1 MNIIY
6 LKKNESEAKFG
17 GKVEKFKTEDIS
29 SYLEKKK
36 FSGPVPITVILGKE
50 FYYAVAEGADGKKR
64 WTAGRR
70 TGSRA
75 NVFSATKY
83 VHENN
88 EALKI
93 EFEIRKSAFETLK
106 KSKKYIRVSKI
117 FPDFLYFL
125 SGEENVFDF
134 FEKKKISGIYDL
146 NLSFLEKIRYR
157 WKALAIVGGCILIIA
172 GAGAIFSF
180 GLKDRPV
187 LSCAN
192 EMLPKEYIQPE
203 AVTANNNRLP
213 ISEIDFI
220 SKFLSHGSISVCQ
233 LYEITQKDSWSQTLL
248 GDLST
253 YGLYIKRKYEVFNG
267 KVQSN
272 IQKIKELEK
281 SAGVLMTS
289 EEERMIAYIA
299 ALNEFGIRVI
309 APASYTYT
317 DPATPSKFNFVAK
330 ELGFGDFILSN
341 IVFFYSFDGKQTVT
355 DTSEVLAWNT
365 PYNYLN
371 TAYAPKFKGYGMSV
385 KVVPKD
391 EAQGQE
397 QQQAQTQNNNAQ
409 EAQAPQNTAKE
420 TGSSSPTPIT
430 NGKTYTVSPTP
441 ADTGELGI
449 SAVEGNSVDISQA
462 TPQKSA
468 EKKVEIP
475 APEKPEYTPKK
486 ILTPFQKDKIRN
498 GEKSNDSS
506 IKNSRQGKEK
516 QSEN

>member
-1 MNIIY
+1 MNMIY
-6 LKKNESEAKFG
+6 LKNNESEAKFS
-17 GKVEKFKTEDIS
+17 GKVEKFRTEDIS

-93 EFEIRKSAFETLK
+93 EFEIRKSAFETLEK
-106 KSKKYIRVSKI
+106 CKKYMKVLKI
-117 FPDFLYFL
+117 FPDFLA
-125 SGEENVFDF
+125 GEENVFDF

-146 NLSFLEKIRYR
+146 NPSFLEKIRYR
-157 WKALAIVGGCILIIA
+157 WKALAIVAGCILIA
-172 GAGAIFSF
+172 GTGAIFSI
-180 GLKDRPV
+180 GLKGKPAV
-187 LSCAN
+187 SCAN
-192 EMLPKEYIQPE
+192 EMLPREYIQPE
-203 AVTANNNRLP
+203 AVTAAANRLP
-213 ISEIDFI
+213 VSEIDFI
-220 SKFLSHGSISVCQ
+220 SKFLSHGNISICQ

-253 YGLYIKRKYEVFNG
+253 YRLYIKRKYEVFDG
-267 KVQSN
+267 KVKSN
-272 IQKIKELEK
+272 IQRIRELEK

-299 ALNEFGIRVI
+299 ALNEFGIRVV

-330 ELGFGDFILSN
+330 ELGFGDSILGN

-355 DTSEVLAWNT
+355 DVSEILAWNT

-371 TAYAPKFKGYGMSV
+371 AAYVPKFKGYGISV
-385 KVVPKD
+385 KVIPKN

-397 QQQAQTQNNNAQ
+397 QQAQAQNNNVKP
-409 EAQAPQNTAKE
+409 AQAPQNAVQKGTE
-420 TGSSSPTPIT
+420 NSSPTPIT

-449 SAVEGNSVDISQA
+449 PAAEGSSVDVSQA
-462 TPQKSA
+462 VQQKGT

-475 APEKPEYTPKK
+475 VPKKPEYTPKK
-486 ILTPFQKDKIRN
+486 ILTPFQKDKIRS

-506 IKNSRQGKEK
+506 VKSSRQGKEK
-516 QSEN
+516 ESEN

>member
-6 LKKNESEAKFG
+6 LKNNESEAKFG

-36 FSGPVPITVILGKE
+36 FSGPVTVILGKE
-50 FYYAVAEGADGKKR
+50 FYYAVAESADGKKR

-93 EFEIRKSAFETLK
+93 DFEIRKSAFESLR

-117 FPDFLYFL
+117 FPDFL

-134 FEKKKISGIYDL
+134 FEKKKASGIYDL
-146 NLSFLEKIRYR
+146 NLSILEKIKYR
-157 WKALAIVGGCILIIA
+157 WKTVAIIAGCILMA
-172 GAGAIFSF
+172 GTGAFFSF
-180 GLKDRPV
+180 GMKGKPV
-187 LSCAN
+187 VSCAN
-192 EMLPKEYIQPE
+192 EMLPREYIQPE
-203 AVTANNNRLP
+203 AVTAAANRLP
-213 ISEIDFI
+213 VSEIDFI
-220 SKFLSHGSISVCQ
+220 SKFLSHGNISVCQ

-253 YGLYIKRKYEVFNG
+253 YRLYIKRKYEVFNG

-289 EEERMIAYIA
+289 EEEKMIAYIA
-299 ALNEFGIRVI
+299 ALNEFGIRVV

-355 DTSEVLAWNT
+355 DVSEILAWNT

-371 TAYAPKFKGYGMSV
+371 AAYVPKFKGYGMSV
-385 KVVPKD
+385 KVIPKN

-397 QQQAQTQNNNAQ
+397 QQQTQLQNNNVQ

-462 TPQKSA
+462 TQQKSA

-475 APEKPEYTPKK
+475 VPEKPEYTPKK
-486 ILTPFQKDKIRN
+486 ILTPFQKDKIRS
-498 GEKSNDSS
+498 GEKDNDSAVKS
-506 IKNSRQGKEK
+506 GRQGKD
-516 QSEN
+516 